1 MMPLCQDMQFT
12 VKQRVLHAKVWGP
25 PDGRPVIALHGW
37 LDNAASFDI
46 IARHLRNVRL
56 VALDLAGHGLSQHRA
71 EASYELWCDMADIMA
86 VADQLAWKQF
96 GLLGHSRGAIIA
108 TLLAGT
114 FPNII
119 SHAGLID
126 AIFPDVINAEEAPIQ
141 LGRAILANNVV
152 STKPRAVYKTLD
164 QAALVRQ
171 AGIIKTSHTVAR
183 RLVERGTQGVKGGYS
198 WNTDPR
204 LLLPS
209 PWKCTEQQLAA
220 FMRRIRIPM
229 PLIVASRGLAEWDQ
243 TWREPLQP
251 YPNIMIHEME
261 GSHHL
266 HMENASQAIATIMT
280 DYYHQ

>member
-1 MMPLCQDMQFT
+1 MVPLYQNMQFT
-12 VKQRVLHAKVWGP
+12 IKQRVIHAKVWGP
-25 PDGRPVIALHGW
+25 PDGHPVIALHGW
-37 LDNAASFDI
+37 LDNAASFDV
-46 IARHLRNVRL
+46 IACHLFNVRL

-86 VADQLAWKQF
+86 VAAQLEWEQL

-114 FPNII
+114 FPDII

-126 AIFPDVINAEEAPIQ
+126 AIFPDVVSAEQAPIQ
-141 LGRAILANNVV
+141 LGKAILADNVV
-152 STKPRAVYKTLD
+152 STKPRTVYKTLD
-164 QAALVRQ
+164 QTALVRQ

-220 FMRRIRIPM
+220 FMRRIRVPM
-229 PLIVASRGLAEWDQ
+229 PLIVASRGLAQWDE
-243 TWREPLQP
+243 TWKEQLQP
-251 YPNIMIHEME
+251 YPNARIHEMD

-266 HMENASQAIATIMT
+266 HMEGASQATGTIMT
-280 DYYHQ
+280 DYYNQ